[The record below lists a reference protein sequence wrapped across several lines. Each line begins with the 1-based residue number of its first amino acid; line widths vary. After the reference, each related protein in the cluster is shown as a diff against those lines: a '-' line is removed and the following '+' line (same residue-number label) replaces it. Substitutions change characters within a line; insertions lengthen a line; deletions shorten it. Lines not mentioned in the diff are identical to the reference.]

1 MIAFLPVITA
11 GLLTGLSLII
21 AIGAQNAFVIR
32 QGLTKQHVLL
42 VVAICAAADA
52 VLIFLGVGG
61 LGAIIQGLPW
71 LLEVIRWFG
80 VVYLTWFG
88 IKSVRSVFK
97 EQALD
102 ASGVQSGSAGKAVA
116 AVLGFTFLNPHVY
129 LDTVIL
135 LGSIGNQFGEGKWLF
150 AVGASLDS
158 VLWFSAIG
166 FGAKAASGVMK
177 KPAFWKVL
185 DSIIAAVMISI
196 AIVLAVYKFEAYC
209 MDEQQLM
216 STFSVLSFSV
226 LGLGAIVLSLVTL
239 LGRGNRSFAVI
250 TAAATIFLGAFMWF
264 VLAPEGILPTVLGV
278 IALVLSL
285 WPRKKRAETKDE
297 D

>member
-42 VVAICAAADA
+42 VVVICAAADA

-80 VVYLTWFG
+80 VIYLTWFG
-88 IKSVRSVFK
+88 IKSLRSVFK
-97 EQALD
+97 VQSLD
-102 ASGVQSGSAGKAVA
+102 ASGSQSGSAGKAVA

-135 LGSIGNQFGEGKWLF
+135 LGSIGNQFGTDKWWF
-150 AVGASLDS
+150 AVGASLGS

-166 FGAKAASGVMK
+166 FGAKAASGLMK
-177 KPAFWKVL
+177 KPVFWKVL
-185 DSIIAAVMISI
+185 DSIIAAVMFSI
-196 AIVLAVYKFEAYC
+196 AILLAFYKF
-209 MDEQQLM
+209 
-216 STFSVLSFSV
+216 
-226 LGLGAIVLSLVTL
+226 
-239 LGRGNRSFAVI
+239 
-250 TAAATIFLGAFMWF
+250 
-264 VLAPEGILPTVLGV
+264 
-278 IALVLSL
+278 
-285 WPRKKRAETKDE
+285 
-297 D
+297 